1 MSMLSSQCERLRRL
15 AGIARGYA
23 EADARENG
31 RALLFESAEAMR
43 EAADTIESLR
53 DRLQAVNDDC
63 EYCNNGKKGFDG
75 QKAMMSNHGWQTIRH
90 CPNCG
95 KRLVDE

>member
-1 MSMLSSQCERLRRL
+1 MSELDTLAHELRMI
-15 AGIARGYA
+15 AGNDGDWAAGPI
-23 EADARENG
+23 
-31 RALLFESAEAMR
+31 SASVLR
-43 EAADTIESLR
+43 EAADAIMSMR
-53 DRLQAVNDDC
+53 DRLQAVNDGC
-63 EYCNNGKKGFDG
+63 EYCNNGKEGFDG